1 MHPVEAVLAL
11 LVPTTVLAVFA
22 KRISVPYPIV
32 LVIGG
37 SVLAFVPG
45 LPAPRLDPQLVF
57 LLFLPPIL
65 YASAYFTSWRDFR
78 DSLVSISLLAV
89 GLVAATAAAVAAA
102 FHAVVPDLGWPAAF
116 VLGAIVSPPDAVAA
130 TAIARRL
137 RLPRRIVTIL
147 EGESLVNDATGLVLL
162 KFATAAAVTGAFSAG
177 AAAADFALLVAGG
190 IAVGLAVGLLFAR
203 LQRFLDDS
211 VLAATASLLVSF
223 LTYLAAEHLRVSG
236 VLAVVTAGL
245 IQGRAVPHLWSAKVR
260 IEATAFW
267 ETVVFVLNAL
277 IFVLIGLQLPSI
289 AAGLSGFPRGT
300 VVDAVFATLAAA
312 VGVRLLWMFP
322 GAYIPR
328 FLLPSYRAKNPY
340 PPWPW
345 VLLAGWTGM
354 RGIVSLAA
362 ALALPVETVTGAP
375 FPGRNLI
382 LIVTFA
388 VIFGTLVV
396 QGLTLPSVIR
406 WLAIGT
412 DTASGREERQA
423 RKALAE
429 AGLSRV
435 DALAEEHVLPAHQI
449 HSVRQEFVDR
459 LRQLV
464 REGPEES
471 LPASTP
477 ERIRWLRRESLG
489 AQREKLLALRQEET
503 IGDDVLHRLQHE
515 LDIEEM
521 RIGR

>member
-1 MHPVEAVLAL
+1 MNPVETVLAL
-11 LVPTTVLAVFA
+11 LVPTTVLAVLA

-32 LVIGG
+32 LVVGG
-37 SVLAFVPG
+37 SLLAFVPG
-45 LPAPRLDPQLVF
+45 LPAPRLDPHLVF

-65 YASAYFTSWRDFR
+65 YAAAYFTSWRDFKG
-78 DSLVSISLLAV
+78 SLASISLLAV
-89 GLVAATAAAVAAA
+89 GLVAATAAVVAAA
-102 FHAVVPDLGWPAAF
+102 FHAVVPALGWPAAF

-130 TAIARRL
+130 TAIAHRL
-137 RLPRRIVTIL
+137 HLPRRILTIL

-162 KFATAAAVTGAFSAG
+162 KFATAAAVTGAFSVG
-177 AAAADFALLVAGG
+177 EAALEFVLLVAGG
-190 IAVGLAVGLLFAR
+190 IAVGAAVGILFAR
-203 LQRFLDDS
+203 LERFLDDS

-223 LTYLAAEHLRVSG
+223 LTYLVAERLQVSG

-245 IQGRAVPHLWSAKVR
+245 IQGRAVPRLWSAKIR

-277 IFVLIGLQLPSI
+277 LFVLIGLQLPSI
-289 AAGLSGFPRGT
+289 AAGLSRFPRET

-312 VGVRLLWMFP
+312 VGIRLVWMFP
-322 GAYIPR
+322 GAWLPR
-328 FLLPSYRAKNPY
+328 LLLPSYRAKSPV

-345 VLLAGWTGM
+345 LLLAGWTGM

-362 ALALPVETVTGAP
+362 ALALPVETASGAP
-375 FPGRNLI
+375 FPGRDLI

-406 WLAIGT
+406 WLGVGT
-412 DTASGREERQA
+412 DVASGLEERRA

-435 DALAEEHVLPAHQI
+435 DALAEEHVLPGHQI
-449 HSVRQEFVDR
+449 HAVRQEFVDR

-464 REGPEES
+464 REGPEER
-471 LPASTP
+471 LPSSTP

-489 AQREKLLALRQEET
+489 AQREKLLALRQEES

-515 LDIEEM
+515 LDLEEL

>member
-1 MHPVEAVLAL
+1 MHPVETVLAL
-11 LVPTTVLAVFA
+11 LVPTTVLAVLA
-22 KRISVPYPIV
+22 KKISVPYPIV

-37 SVLAFVPG
+37 SLLAFVPG
-45 LPAPRLDPQLVF
+45 LPVPRLDPQLVF

-65 YASAYFTSWRDFR
+65 YAAAYFTSWRDFR
-78 DSLVSISLLAV
+78 DSLPSITLLAV
-89 GLVAATAAAVAAA
+89 GLVAATTAAVALA
-102 FHAVVPDLGWPAAF
+102 FHAVVPEAGWGAAF

-130 TAIARRL
+130 TAIAQRL
-137 RLPRRIVTIL
+137 HLPRRIVTIL

-162 KFATAAAVTGAFSAG
+162 KFATAAVVTGSFSAPEG
-177 AAAADFALLVAGG
+177 ALDFVLLVAGG
-190 IAVGLAVGLLFAR
+190 LAVGIAIGVSFAKV
-203 LQRFLDDS
+203 QRFLDDS

-223 LTYLAAEHLRVSG
+223 LTYIVAERLHVSG

-245 IQGRAVPHLWSAKVR
+245 IQGRAVPHLWNAKVR

-267 ETVVFVLNAL
+267 DTVVFVLNAL
-277 IFVLIGLQLPSI
+277 IFVLIGLQLRSI
-289 AAGLSGFPRGT
+289 VAGLSAFSRET

-312 VGVRLLWMFP
+312 VGIRILWMFP
-322 GAYIPR
+322 GAYLPR
-328 FLLPSYRAKNPY
+328 LLFPAYAARSPK

-345 VLLAGWTGM
+345 VLLVGWTGM

-362 ALALPVETVTGAP
+362 ALALPSETASGVP
-375 FPGRNLI
+375 FPARNLV

-396 QGLTLPSVIR
+396 QGLTLPAFIR
-406 WLAIGT
+406 WLGIGI
-412 DTASGREERQA
+412 DGTAWREERQA

-435 DALAEEHVLPAHQI
+435 DTLTEEHVIPAHQV
-449 HSVRQEFVDR
+449 HPVRQELLDR

-464 REGPEES
+464 REEPVD
-471 LPASTP
+471 PVPNSTP
-477 ERIRWLRRESLG
+477 ERIRWIRRESLT
-489 AQREKLLALRQEET
+489 AQREKLLLLRQEEA

-515 LDIEEM
+515 LDLEEM
-521 RIGR
+521 RSGR